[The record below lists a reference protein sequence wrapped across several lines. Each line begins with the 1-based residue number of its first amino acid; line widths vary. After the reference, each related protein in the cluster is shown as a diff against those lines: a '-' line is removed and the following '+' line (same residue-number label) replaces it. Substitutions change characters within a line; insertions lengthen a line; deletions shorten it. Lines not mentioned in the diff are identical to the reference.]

1 MKLMRVETIDR
12 ILFSGNFSSSSEE
25 HERGRTYGISSQGT
39 VKIRGGC
46 AETQGAKQKAVFF
59 KDFLE
64 KRDS

>member
-1 MKLMRVETIDR
+1 MRQLTEFSFRETSLPLR
-12 ILFSGNFSSSSEE
+12 KNTSEE
-25 HERGRTYGISSQGT
+25 ELMESLPKELLKSE
-39 VKIRGGC
+39 GGC

>member
-1 MKLMRVETIDR
+1 MESLPKEL
-12 ILFSGNFSSSSEE
+12 LKSE
-25 HERGRTYGISSQGT
+25 
-39 VKIRGGC
+39 GGC